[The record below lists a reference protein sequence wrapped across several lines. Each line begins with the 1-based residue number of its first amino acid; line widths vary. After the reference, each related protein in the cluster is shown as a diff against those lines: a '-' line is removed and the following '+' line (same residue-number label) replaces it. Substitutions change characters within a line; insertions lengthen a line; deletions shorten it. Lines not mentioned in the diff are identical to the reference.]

1 MLWTIRDK
9 DYVLI
14 SQFLFYMFVDLI
26 LIAKSFIGWLIIMD
40 KFKKKQNNT
49 HTNKLKRTI

>member
-14 SQFLFYMFVDLI
+14 SQFLFYMFVDFI

-40 KFKKKQNNT
+40 KLKKKQYT
-49 HTNKLKRTI
+49 HKQA